1 MGHRRMFTS
10 LNLLA
15 VLFLMQPKML
25 LPPLL
30 QRHICWSIVSLVST
44 RSPMPLLQNCFKEQ
58 PVLVPAL
65 GQDLPFPFLELP
77 SLECIEVLA
86 C

>member
-1 MGHRRMFTS
+1 
-10 LNLLA
+10 
-15 VLFLMQPKML
+15 
-25 LPPLL
+25 
-30 QRHICWSIVSLVST
+30 
-44 RSPMPLLQNCFKEQ
+44 MPLLQNCFKEQ